1 MIEEIKD
8 MNFSESV
15 KESSTPVVVDFWA
28 SWCGPCKM
36 LSPVMEEVASELEGK
51 AKFFKI
57 NVDENPVTTAQFK
70 IGSIPTVMVFK
81 DGSVVEQFI
90 GFRPKDTIKDVLGKH
105 I

>member
-1 MIEEIKD
+1 MVEEIKD
-8 MNFSESV
+8 INFSESV

-36 LSPVMEEVASELEGK
+36 LSPVIEEVATELEGK

-57 NVDENPVTTAQFK
+57 NVDENPVTAAQFK

-90 GFRPKDTIKDVLGKH
+90 GFRPKDTIKDVLEKH